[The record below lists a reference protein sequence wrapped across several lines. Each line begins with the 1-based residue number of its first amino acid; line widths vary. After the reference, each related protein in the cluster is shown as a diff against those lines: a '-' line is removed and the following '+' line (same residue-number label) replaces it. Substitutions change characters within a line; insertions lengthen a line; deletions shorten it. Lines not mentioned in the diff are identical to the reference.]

1 MCYTIIT
8 KGKEKEIKKMY
19 KVYYYR
25 ENEENTFTT
34 SDLRTAKI
42 VAYNEVTFLGC
53 YAAYL
58 TDNTTGEILKIYEN
72 R

>member
-1 MCYTIIT
+1 
-8 KGKEKEIKKMY
+8 MY

-53 YAAYL
+53 YTAYL

>member
-1 MCYTIIT
+1 
-8 KGKEKEIKKMY
+8 MY

-34 SDLRTAKI
+34 FDLRTAKI

-53 YAAYL
+53 RIAYL